1 MRSKPAN
8 APELETAMR
17 LKSAVFMKRIS
28 TSVFLWFALTVS
40 CALSQKLEPP
50 FELPPRDELRRI
62 RSAVIG
68 TSKGNL
74 FLELYPEQAP
84 WHVTNFKYLA
94 DKGFYKGLLFHRHI
108 PGYALEGGDPQG
120 TGLGGTGYTLP
131 AEFSAL
137 KHQFG
142 TVGMLR
148 KPDIFGSDGR
158 PINPRR
164 QSSGSQFYIS
174 LSEAPNMD
182 GSYTIFGRVVSG
194 LEALRD
200 LKAGDRIEF
209 IDVFVR

>member
-1 MRSKPAN
+1 M
-8 APELETAMR
+8 T
-17 LKSAVFMKRIS
+17 RIR
-28 TSVFLWFALTVS
+28 TLLFACLVLTFS
-40 CALSQKLEPP
+40 CAVAQKREPP
-50 FELPPRDELRRI
+50 FDLPPQEELRRI

-108 PGYALEGGDPQG
+108 PGYVLEGGDPKG
-120 TGLGGTGYTLP
+120 TGYGGTGYTLP

-164 QSSGSQFYIS
+164 QSSGSQFYIC

-182 GSYTIFGRVVSG
+182 GSYTIFGKVVSG
-194 LEALRD
+194 IETLRAL
-200 LKAGDRIEF
+200 KGGDRIEF
-209 IDVFVR
+209 VDVFVR